1 MFSLLSLSWY
11 LFVFFCVFQF
21 PKILGSCVTSWLEHR
36 RQNSHR
42 QAIAVFAL
50 ANDKRNTNFT
60 TCHLNKNNAL
70 IIFYYLQQYERVK
83 SGCVLW
89 YNWLKHSGKYNVTID
104 LNISINKRQ
113 EPTKGPCNRSDFF
126 SGQGR
131 WGKGD
136 GERGKGKGKGKSF
149 FPSPYPICPPKRTP
163 DRRFLSSSLQRPLF

>member
-11 LFVFFCVFQF
+11 LFVFFGVFQF
-21 PKILGSCVTSWLEHR
+21 PKILGCCVTSWLEHR
-36 RQNSHR
+36 RKNSHR

-50 ANDKRNTNFT
+50 PNDKSNTNFT

-83 SGCVLW
+83 SGCVFW
-89 YNWLKHSGKYNVTID
+89 YNWLKHSGKYNVTIY
-104 LNISINKRQ
+104 LNVSINKRQ
-113 EPTKGPCNRSDFF
+113 EPTKGHCNRSDFF

-136 GERGKGKGKGKSF
+136 GGRGRGNLFSLPLT
-149 FPSPYPICPPKRTP
+149 PSAPPKRTP
-163 DRRFLSSSLQRPLF
+163 DRRFLSSSLQRPLV